1 MDVKTVIQ
9 GFNEEQLE
17 EIVNRDTNVLTMN
30 ACLFSLKPYQWYV
43 HTWGT
48 KKQIFTKCTNTD
60 TEGGMIKGSFEGER
74 ERENQR

>member
-43 HTWGT
+43 RTYVHGV
-48 KKQIFTKCTNTD
+48 KKKIFTNVQ
-60 TEGGMIKGSFEGER
+60 IQI
-74 ERENQR
+74 QRVI

>member
-43 HTWGT
+43 RTWG
-48 KKQIFTKCTNTD
+48 KKKIFTNVQ
-60 TEGGMIKGSFEGER
+60 IQI
-74 ERENQR
+74 QRVG

>member
-43 HTWGT
+43 RTWGN
-48 KKQIFTKCTNTD
+48 KNEIFTNVQ
-60 TEGGMIKGSFEGER
+60 I
-74 ERENQR
+74 QRVG

>member
-43 HTWGT
+43 RTWG
-48 KKQIFTKCTNTD
+48 KKKYLQMYKYRYRGWDDQGVI
-60 TEGGMIKGSFEGER
+60 
-74 ERENQR
+74 